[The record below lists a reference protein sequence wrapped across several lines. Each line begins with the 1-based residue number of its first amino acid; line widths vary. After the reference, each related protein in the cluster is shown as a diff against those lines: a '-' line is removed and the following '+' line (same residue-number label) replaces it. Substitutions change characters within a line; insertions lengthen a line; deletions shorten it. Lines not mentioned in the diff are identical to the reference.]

1 MHGDRLHARITM
13 TPSPNFAEHRIDQ
26 TAWRPAT
33 LDNTETSWRDFAKE
47 LTPDQIDR
55 LEEIASEIDE
65 QRVSM
70 HAPEPPPTGVMLG
83 LARWFATKTALD
95 AVIGDVSTPTGV
107 ASIDSWQEGAAQPY
121 RTLLSAE
128 RGNEGQVWTSAVQFA
143 DGIIDAAGT
152 IEPPL
157 IHVRV
162 GKDAVTAAQTRELIA
177 ALAEALDQIDAW
189 TRWVNH
195 ADTVVAIEPEVVTGL
210 RIIVSNG

>member
-1 MHGDRLHARITM
+1 MHGDRLYARITM

-26 TAWRPAT
+26 IAWRPAT

-47 LTPDQIDR
+47 LTPGQIGR
-55 LEEIASEIDE
+55 LEEIASDIDE

-70 HAPEPPPTGVMLG
+70 HAPQPPPTGVMLG

-95 AVIGDVSTPTGV
+95 AMIGDVSTPTGV
-107 ASIDSWQEGAAQPY
+107 AFIDSWQEGAPQPY

-128 RGNEGQVWTSAVQFA
+128 RGIEVQVWTSAVQFA
-143 DGIIDAAGT
+143 DGIIDLAGT

-162 GKDAVTAAQTRELIA
+162 GKDAVTAAQTRELTA
-177 ALAEALDQIDAW
+177 ALAGALDQIDAW

-195 ADTVVAIEPEVVTGL
+195 ADIAF
-210 RIIVSNG
+210 RKRA